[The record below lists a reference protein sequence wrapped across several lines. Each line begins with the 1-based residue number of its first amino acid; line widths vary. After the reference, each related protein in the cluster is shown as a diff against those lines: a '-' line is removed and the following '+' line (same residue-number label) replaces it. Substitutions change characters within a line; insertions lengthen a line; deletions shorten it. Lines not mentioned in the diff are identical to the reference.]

1 MIPGSDIIKIRDKVR
16 ENRFST
22 SPCRFVIIRNHGGNV
37 IMPDAI
43 PFATDTW
50 IKRLGEE
57 CNKSAAYREAARKWE
72 GDLYIIVE
80 PEGRLQETVYMY
92 LDLYHGQCRQAFVP
106 ADHTTMKPEF
116 YISGPVSAWKA
127 IAEKRLDP
135 MKALFTR
142 QISLKGNMAKVLKN
156 VKAANELVNCTTKF
170 ETEFPLD

>member
-1 MIPGSDIIKIRDKVR
+1 M
-16 ENRFST
+16 EA
-22 SPCRFVIIRNHGGNV
+22 NV

-43 PFATDTW
+43 PFATDAW

-72 GDLYIIVE
+72 GDLYVIVE

-106 ADHTTMKPEF
+106 ADHTSMTPEF
-116 YISGPVSAWKA
+116 YISGPVSVWKA

-142 QISLKGNMAKVLKN
+142 QITLKGNMAKVLKN
-156 VKAANELVNCTTKF
+156 VKAANELVNCTTTF